1 MTALTVWIILTASQA
16 AISRVAEI
24 STVLLV
30 IPVLIAAL
38 IPLAILGAM
47 VFGLSC
53 LNRNLPVVTGWIQK
67 RVAVLTNVLSRISNL
82 AVEPVI
88 RPLSIISGLSS
99 LFQTRGARR
108 DEIPLEND

>member
-38 IPLAILGAM
+38 IPLAAAA
-47 VFGLSC
+47 
-53 LNRNLPVVTGWIQK
+53 
-67 RVAVLTNVLSRISNL
+67 VAVLFL
-82 AVEPVI
+82 AREPDL
-88 RPLSIISGLSS
+88 PGTEFSPSGSFSGLEVEAPEGQSVAILRTNNPDIS
-99 LFQTRGARR
+99 VVWIF
-108 DEIPLEND
+108 